1 MRVRKFMAMF
11 LALSILM
18 SVFPVV
24 ANAQEIANDPGA
36 DSDSVVLDN
45 LYLDKTAE
53 LKDDG
58 TYTINLEAYA
68 TGTTIHKTVT
78 EGVPLDVVLVMDQS
92 GSLIANG
99 YLETLKSSV
108 NAFLEELR
116 ANGEEFGINHR
127 VAICGFA
134 SYAKQGTSGLMKDNF
149 TFANQYNTNAAIM
162 ESGWVNTGI
171 FVDGEF
177 MNYGGLTYYKIDK
190 LANLNPDK
198 YYTVVCDPDGDGL
211 YEAVRAY
218 YIATGETTGAWL
230 TSMQTEPGY
239 HILAENDYYYSA
251 HYYLLKNYP
260 VYEMASVTNDLSNEN
275 YATAWENIASGE
287 NGQGSIN
294 PDITKAVAHL
304 SSNGATATF
313 MGMKMARKM
322 LENVPQEADATPRKK
337 IVIVFTDGEPGANGY
352 TRGDADVALAEAAR
366 IKASGAE
373 IYTIGL
379 YSASSAQT
387 VDIFMNQL
395 SSNYDS
401 HAFNSSPTTLNYDVY
416 RVDPE
421 AEEVDYKGY
430 SASGLM
436 YYHSN
441 IDKSQGGM
449 SPYFVLVDGNYWP
462 VYMRF
467 DPETS
472 SYYASYITDSGE
484 YNVTQPNDAKYY
496 YLATSTKNSNPKADY
511 YKYASDIGGL
521 SSIFE
526 TISSEVT
533 GYTSEL
539 SLDAN
544 AVLTDVLADG
554 FTLTDNTTITVSVV
568 PGAITG
574 NTITWGAAQ
583 TVVNYPAQTSG
594 SVVVNGAADQ
604 TRMTLSVSAEN
615 GVINVTGFNYAKA
628 TDADQINAQYISE
641 GHPGSKLRVTITGV
655 EAEADVI
662 TDAVISTNRGISGIY
677 EGTGADSDGDGKTGE
692 LQASFPVPTTKMTS
706 MVYVLDYAKPMTVAT
721 SDFLMNQAAITLDTD
736 GYNRFTS
743 NTTAFDQTYG
753 KISMADGKIT
763 YQPIRMNWN
772 GYDTFYVFGKT
783 DSDSITSMSANRNG
797 NMWAKVSLIP
807 ANNVYYEDTFVNSE
821 EDGVAGIVYTGKW
834 DEVDAS
840 GNENAGGD
848 GQDENPESNETDE
861 GNNQGGV
868 HGWEDT
874 LADDKNYSDGSAHAA
889 GTDKKTGATATFTF
903 TGTGV
908 DIYSRTNSKTGIV
921 LALLYKGDSIEKN
934 PIAEYSI
941 MVDNLAASGDYFQVP
956 TLSLFKIPMKD
967 ANGKNQKDEN
977 GETIMTDL
985 PYGTYTVKII
995 VSKASAS
1002 QTGSE
1007 RFLYYLDGIRVYNPI
1022 KELEKDDETV
1032 SDAYTESELNA
1043 TFVEI
1048 RDKLLDANSF
1058 TAGEE
1063 ISEGPVFI
1071 DRITSEDGTHEDNT
1085 NTLAIGT
1092 YEAFGPENEV
1102 YLAAGQTIAF
1112 AVDRQDAHY
1121 YIGLKSLTDE
1131 AAVAILN
1138 GSQISIGHTTDLYY
1152 EVIHAWEKDENGN
1165 MVGTIVVKADP
1176 SNGNIV
1182 EDENGNKNY
1191 DGAILTLT
1199 KLKVTGPELTAVK
1212 FARVSNTRLLAMAH
1226 RPPVT
1231 TPDPEENT
1239 PDMPGEDIETPDIGT
1254 ENGTPVT
1261 PNVPSVE
1268 IENPGPDTSEE
1279 EQDVAL
1285 YKLMIEV
1292 LTKIFGDLRGWFEH

>member
-1 MRVRKFMAMF
+1 MRVHKLMAIL
-11 LALSILM
+11 LAVSILV
-18 SVFPVV
+18 SAVPVT

-36 DSDSVVLDN
+36 GSESVVLDN

-92 GSLIANG
+92 GSLVANG
-99 YLETLKSSV
+99 SLNTLKSSV
-108 NAFLEELR
+108 NSFLEALR

-134 SYAKQGTSGLMKDNF
+134 SYGKQGASGVAGEGYTYANNIRDNAW
-149 TFANQYNTNAAIM
+149 T
-162 ESGWVNTGI
+162 NTGI
-171 FVDGEF
+171 FVDGTFVDYGTVEYNEVTSVDDIDESKTYAIYGKF
-177 MNYGGLTYYKIDK
+177 MDESEPEMIQVMYSSSSDAWRSTTSELTVAKAGYYIIDSNRYYLTANQAL
-190 LANLNPDK
+190 LAK
-198 YYTVVCDPDGDGL
+198 YYVYTV
-211 YEAVRAY
+211 
-218 YIATGETTGAWL
+218 GESSNQL
-230 TSMQTEPGY
+230 
-239 HILAENDYYYSA
+239 
-251 HYYLLKNYP
+251 
-260 VYEMASVTNDLSNEN
+260 TNDH
-275 YATAWENIASGE
+275 YAAAWENISSGE

-294 PDITKAVAHL
+294 PDITQAVGHL
-304 SSNGATATF
+304 SSNGGTATF

-322 LENVPQEADATPRKK
+322 LENIPAEADGVQRKK
-337 IVIVFTDGEPGANGY
+337 IVIVFTDGEPGVNGY
-352 TRGDADVALAEAAR
+352 AQGDADAALADAAR
-366 IKASGAE
+366 IKESGTE
-373 IYTIGL
+373 IYTIGM
-379 YSASSAQT
+379 YSESTAET
-387 VDIFMNQL
+387 VDVDTFMNRL
-395 SSNYDS
+395 SSNYVS
-401 HAFNSSPTTLNYDVY
+401 HSFETSGSELAGAMFKISAST
-416 RVDPE
+416 
-421 AEEVDYKGY
+421 GY
-430 SASGLM
+430 SDNGDM
-436 YYHSN
+436 YYHRN
-441 IDKSQGGM
+441 IDNSVGGM
-449 SPYFVLVDGNYWP
+449 SPYFYKTENDEYWP
-462 VYMRF
+462 IYSYKDNGYKVLYIDDTGEGYM
-467 DPETS
+467 
-472 SYYASYITDSGE
+472 DSLTGYRLVE
-484 YNVTQPNDAKYY
+484 HVP
-496 YLATSTKNSNPKADY
+496 NSNPKADY
-511 YKYASDIGGL
+511 YKYASGIGGL

-544 AVLTDVLADG
+544 AVLKDVLADG

-574 NTITWGAAQ
+574 NTITWGTAQ

-594 SVVVNGAADQ
+594 SVVVNGAADR
-604 TRMTLSVSAEN
+604 TRMTLTVAATED
-615 GVINVTGFNYAKA
+615 GVITVTGFNYAKA
-628 TDADQINAQYISE
+628 KDANQINAQYISE
-641 GHPGSKLRVTITGV
+641 GHPGSKLVVTITGV

-677 EGTGADSDGDGKTGE
+677 EGTGADSDGDGETGE

-753 KISMADGKIT
+753 KISMVDGKIT
-763 YQPIRMNWN
+763 YQPVRMNWD

-797 NMWAKVSLIP
+797 NMWAKVSMIP
-807 ANNVYYEDTFVNSE
+807 ANNVYYEDTFVTSE

-840 GNENAGGD
+840 GNENVGGN

-874 LADDKNYSDGSAHAA
+874 LANDTNYSDGSAHVSSE
-889 GTDKKTGATATFTF
+889 TGATATFTF

-934 PIAEYSI
+934 PVAKYSI

-956 TLSLFKIPMKD
+956 TLSLFKIPL
-967 ANGKNQKDEN
+967 KDEN
-977 GETIMTDL
+977 GKIQKNENGQTIMTDL
-985 PYGTYTVKII
+985 PHGTYTVKIV

-1002 QTGSE
+1002 QTGRE

-1022 KELEKDDETV
+1022 KNLEGKDDTV
-1032 SDAYTESELNA
+1032 TDAYEKENELNA

-1085 NTLAIGT
+1085 NTLEIGT
-1092 YEAFGPENEV
+1092 YETFGPENEV

-1138 GSQISIGHTTDLYY
+1138 GSPISIGHTTDLYY
-1152 EVIHAWEKDENGN
+1152 EVFPAWKEDENGN
-1165 MVGTIVVKADP
+1165 MVGTIVVKADS
-1176 SNGNIV
+1176 SNGSIV
-1182 EDENGNKNY
+1182 EDESGNKNY
-1191 DGAILTLT
+1191 VGAILTLT
-1199 KLKVTGPELTAVK
+1199 KLKVTGPELTAFK
-1212 FARVSNTRLLAMAH
+1212 FARVSNSRLLAMAH

-1239 PDMPGEDIETPDIGT
+1239 PDVPGEDVETPDIGT

-1261 PNVPSVE
+1261 PNVPSVD
-1268 IENPGPDTSEE
+1268 IENPGPDTSEN
-1279 EQDVAL
+1279 EQAAAL
-1285 YKLMIEV
+1285 YQMMIEL
-1292 LTKIFGDLRGWFEH
+1292 LTRIFGDLRSWFEH

>member
-1 MRVRKFMAMF
+1 MRVHKLMAIL
-11 LALSILM
+11 LAVSILV
-18 SVFPVV
+18 SAVPVT

-36 DSDSVVLDN
+36 GSESVVLDN

-92 GSLIANG
+92 GSLVNDG
-99 YLETLKSSV
+99 DRLTGLKDAVST
-108 NAFLEELR
+108 FLEALR
-116 ANGEEFGINHR
+116 TNGEEFSVNHR

-134 SYAKQGTSGLMKDNF
+134 SYGMQHNSGLAYHGYSYANDECDNAW
-149 TFANQYNTNAAIM
+149 T
-162 ESGWVNTGI
+162 NTGI
-171 FVDGEF
+171 FVNGEF
-177 MNYGGLTYYKIDK
+177 KDYGTVDYIKVNSYQEIDLKKEYYVRAKFFGQTKPEIGRVVFLDGQWNVVSNGETIPILDTYNYISEAQKALFDAVGG
-190 LANLNPDK
+190 AV
-198 YYTVVCDPDGDGL
+198 YTVGDSRNL
-211 YEAVRAY
+211 
-218 YIATGETTGAWL
+218 
-230 TSMQTEPGY
+230 
-239 HILAENDYYYSA
+239 LADVDYA
-251 HYYLLKNYP
+251 
-260 VYEMASVTNDLSNEN
+260 AS
-275 YATAWENIASGE
+275 WENIATGE
-287 NGQGSIN
+287 NGQGGIN
-294 PDITKAVAHL
+294 PNVTQAVGRL
-304 SSNGATATF
+304 SSNGSTATF

-322 LENVPQEADATPRKK
+322 LENLPAAADGVQRKK
-337 IVIVFTDGEPGANGY
+337 IVIVFTDGEPGPNGY
-352 TRGDADVALAEAAR
+352 SQGDADAALAEAAR
-366 IKASGAE
+366 IKKSGTE
-373 IYTIGL
+373 IYTIGM
-379 YSASSAQT
+379 YSESSAET
-387 VDIFMNQL
+387 VDTFMNRL
-395 SSNYDS
+395 SSNYVS
-401 HAFNSSPTTLNYDVY
+401 HSFEASSSELT
-416 RVDPE
+416 VDMLRIS
-421 AEEVDYKGY
+421 ASAGY
-430 SASGLM
+430 SDNGDM
-436 YYHSN
+436 YYQWN
-441 IDKSQGGM
+441 IDDSVGGM
-449 SPYFVLVDGNYWP
+449 SPYFYKTGNDEYWP
-462 VYMRF
+462 IY
-467 DPETS
+467 
-472 SYYASYITDSGE
+472 SY
-484 YNVTQPNDAKYY
+484 K
-496 YLATSTKNSNPKADY
+496 TSTGYSVCFLTDDGESYMDSLAYYRLVEHVPNGNPKADY

-544 AVLTDVLADG
+544 AVLKDVLADG

-604 TRMTLSVSAEN
+604 TRMTLSVSSEN

-641 GHPGSKLRVTITGV
+641 GHPGSKLVVTITGV

-677 EGTGADSDGDGKTGE
+677 EGTGADSDGDGETGE

-753 KISMADGKIT
+753 KISMVDGKIT
-763 YQPIRMNWN
+763 YQPARMNWD

-797 NMWAKVSLIP
+797 NMWAKVSMIP
-807 ANNVYYEDTFVNSE
+807 ANNVYYEDTFVTSE

-840 GNENAGGD
+840 GNENAGGN

-874 LADDKNYSDGSAHAA
+874 LANDTDYSDGSAHVSSE
-889 GTDKKTGATATFTF
+889 TGATATFTF

-908 DIYSRTNSKTGIV
+908 DIYSRTNSETGIV
-921 LALLYKGDSIEKN
+921 LALLYEGDSIEKN
-934 PIAEYSI
+934 PVAKYSI

-956 TLSLFKIPMKD
+956 TLSLFKIPLKD

-977 GETIMTDL
+977 GKTIMTDL

-1022 KELEKDDETV
+1022 KKLEKDDETV

-1085 NTLAIGT
+1085 NTFEIGT
-1092 YEAFGPENEV
+1092 YETFGPENEV

-1121 YIGLKSLTDE
+1121 YIGLKSLTDK

-1138 GSQISIGHTTDLYY
+1138 GSPISIGHTTDLYY
-1152 EVIHAWEKDENGN
+1152 EVFPAWEEDENGN
-1165 MVGTIVVKADP
+1165 MVGTIVVKADS
-1176 SNGNIV
+1176 SNGSVV

-1191 DGAILTLT
+1191 VGAILTLT
-1199 KLKVTGPELTAVK
+1199 KLKVTGPELTAFK
-1212 FARVSNTRLLAMAH
+1212 FARVSNSRLLAMAH

-1239 PDMPGEDIETPDIGT
+1239 PDVPGEDIETPDIGT

-1261 PNVPSVE
+1261 PNVPSVD
-1268 IENPGPDTSEE
+1268 IENPGPDTLEN
-1279 EQDVAL
+1279 EQAAAL
-1285 YKLMIEV
+1285 YQMMIEL
-1292 LTKIFGDLRGWFEH
+1292 LTRIFGDLRSWFEH